1 MRKKPKTMG
10 RRINAVKK
18 WSGEMV
24 SDVDGHV
31 SSKRIITFMIVS
43 AILISWGA
51 DLFFKMET
59 KEFIFEGLMM
69 IVLTGLGASMAEK
82 FSLSRNRTGGK
93 KWDHKYDNSHLNNHE
108 DEVID

>member
-1 MRKKPKTMG
+1 MG
-10 RRINAVKK
+10 RRINSIKK

-24 SDVDGHV
+24 CDVDGNV
-31 SSKRIITFMIVS
+31 SSKRIITFIIVV

-82 FSLSRNRTGGK
+82 FSLSRNRTGYNDR
-93 KWDHKYDNSHLNNHE
+93 KWNQKYDSSHISNEE